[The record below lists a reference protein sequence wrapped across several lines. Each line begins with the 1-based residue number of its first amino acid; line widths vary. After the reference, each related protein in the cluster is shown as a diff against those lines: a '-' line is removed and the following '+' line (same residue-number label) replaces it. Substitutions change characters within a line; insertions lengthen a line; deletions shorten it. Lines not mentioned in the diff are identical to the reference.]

1 MLKCIDF
8 KNEPVSCAKCKRETL
23 VSIVSLT
30 TYEGELCS
38 TWVSAHLGWAVRF
51 DENRYEYLCPNCV
64 GSFYRAEQIQIVE
77 KMLALAENEIELLK
91 RIDEKMSRIATRS
104 DPTEPTIPTEPT
116 EPTEPTVL
124 PDRQQEGVDEN
135 GQAWCFRCPDGACY
149 GAAVL
154 DGCDI
159 RKENG
164 IPLPEGIPY
173 VNLDVKKEVKT

>member
-1 MLKCIDF
+1 MLKCIEI
-8 KNEPVSCAKCKRETL
+8 KEEPVSCAKCKRETL

-30 TYEGELCS
+30 TYDGDLCS
-38 TWVSAHLGWAVRF
+38 TWVSAHVGWAVRF
-51 DENRYEYLCPNCV
+51 DANRYEYLCPNCV
-64 GSFYRAEQIQIVE
+64 GSFYRAEQIQIIE
-77 KMLALAENEIELLK
+77 KMLTLAEDEIDLLRK
-91 RIDEKMSRIATRS
+91 IDEKMSRIATRS
-104 DPTEPTIPTEPT
+104 ETNEPTK
-116 EPTEPTVL
+116 PTEPTVL